1 MGDFK
6 FFLIFTF
13 RRIVLQPD
21 LSRPAYAWSLLPLC
35 VRKSLSALRA
45 SNRSTPAPAASS
57 SFRYLKKNI
66 IFFYFF
72 FCFAVDT
79 YFVFLYLKDTSFLER
94 YQSGRTGAVLKTVDL
109 HGSGGS
115 NPSRSD
121 SWRCGRAVIQRIANP
136 SVPKGLG
143 RFNSCRLRY

>member
-1 MGDFK
+1 M
-6 FFLIFTF
+6 
-13 RRIVLQPD
+13 
-21 LSRPAYAWSLLPLC
+21 Y
-35 VRKSLSALRA
+35 
-45 SNRSTPAPAASS
+45 
-57 SFRYLKKNI
+57 
-66 IFFYFF
+66 
-72 FCFAVDT
+72 
-79 YFVFLYLKDTSFLER
+79 TSFLER

-143 RFNSCRLRY
+143 RFNSCRLRNHTVLADMFE

>member
-1 MGDFK
+1 MNSFDKKKLK
-6 FFLIFTF
+6 F
-13 RRIVLQPD
+13 
-21 LSRPAYAWSLLPLC
+21 LC
-35 VRKSLSALRA
+35 F
-45 SNRSTPAPAASS
+45 P
-57 SFRYLKKNI
+57 
-66 IFFYFF
+66 
-72 FCFAVDT
+72 VDIGID
-79 YFVFLYLKDTSFLER
+79 FLYLMYTSFLER

-143 RFNSCRLRY
+143 RFNSCRLRNHTVLADMFE